1 MECIEFHGKVLEGK
15 YLSLPPDIIAK
26 IKGAARVKVTLELGD
41 DAENS
46 RLESSREEARIR
58 LAFEQ
63 YKAKYPED
71 DVSLGDFQYVGILSE
86 GANGE
91 YKDDVVDAIEAK
103 YDDI

>member
-1 MECIEFHGKVLEGK
+1 MEVIEFQGKMLEGK

-46 RLESSREEARIR
+46 RLEPSREEARIR
-58 LAFEQ
+58 LACEQ

-71 DVSLGDFQYVGILSE
+71 DVSLSDFRYVGILSK
-86 GANGE
+86 GVNGT
-91 YKDDVVDAIEAK
+91 YKDDVVDAIGATYHEM
-103 YDDI
+103 